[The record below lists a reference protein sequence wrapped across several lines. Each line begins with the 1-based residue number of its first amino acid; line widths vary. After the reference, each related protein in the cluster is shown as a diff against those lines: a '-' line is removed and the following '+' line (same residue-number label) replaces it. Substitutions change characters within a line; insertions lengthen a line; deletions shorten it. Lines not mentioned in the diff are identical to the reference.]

1 MDFTE
6 WNQQDQQEKAV
17 TVTRCKP
24 GNETAFLVPD
34 QKCSIFS
41 TANQSVTVQESDD
54 DNIDFVVYV
63 PVPQLLLSYIDE
75 DSHICRDMKMRF
87 DNEGCL
93 ILTEVLTDKST
104 SVSTRIKTTL
114 KKESSEAKPFYTL
127 CSAQSE
133 SLVIVGST
141 TLAVKPRKQN
151 TCKRCGNFVKGHKG
165 PVGKICDM
173 EIKEI

>member
-54 DNIDFVVYV
+54 DNIDFVV
-63 PVPQLLLSYIDE
+63 
-75 DSHICRDMKMRF
+75 
-87 DNEGCL
+87 
-93 ILTEVLTDKST
+93 
-104 SVSTRIKTTL
+104 
-114 KKESSEAKPFYTL
+114 
-127 CSAQSE
+127 
-133 SLVIVGST
+133 
-141 TLAVKPRKQN
+141 
-151 TCKRCGNFVKGHKG
+151 
-165 PVGKICDM
+165 
-173 EIKEI
+173 

>member
-114 KKESSEAKPFYTL
+114 KKVSSDAKPFYAL

-133 SLVIVGST
+133 SPVSVGST
-141 TLAVKPRKQN
+141 TLAVKPRKK
-151 TCKRCGNFVKGHKG
+151 TLAKD
-165 PVGKICDM
+165 VGILLKVTKVLL
-173 EIKEI
+173 EKSVTWK